1 MYADSGV
8 MFSYF
13 QTFSQQIYGLHNTIA
28 PSSSSSASTLSEYD
42 NYDLGG
48 EGDLFK
54 APEPIIEEA
63 AMGLDPMAAA
73 ISMLS
78 CNENVSP
85 SQIEEVMDI
94 GSIQNEQLL
103 NEVLYECEMD
113 LLAKSAI
120 EESYPEVQVIKLP
133 AAEME
138 MDPVA
143 DKYGKNLESSIQK
156 SVSSGCLTSIERIL
170 GGAMRPTFPVPYG
183 MRRAYSEGDMQN
195 LGNGNASIVRA
206 PSERPVATIGN
217 CTIEERREKLS
228 RYWKK
233 KSKRNFSR
241 KIKYACRKALADSQP
256 RIRGRFAKT
265 QESEI
270 CKKRRVR
277 N

>member
-1 MYADSGV
+1 MYAESGV

-13 QTFSQQIYGLHNTIA
+13 QSFPQQFYGFHNPIV
-28 PSSSSSASTLSEYD
+28 PSSSSSASTVSD
-42 NYDLGG
+42 YDLG

-85 SQIEEVMDI
+85 SQIEEVVDI

-113 LLAKSAI
+113 LLAKSTI
-120 EESYPEVQVIKLP
+120 EETYPEVQDIKIP
-133 AAEME
+133 AVHME
-138 MDPVA
+138 MDLVG
-143 DKYGKNLESSIQK
+143 DKEGKNLESSIQK
-156 SVSSGCLTSIERIL
+156 SVSSGCLASMEWIL
-170 GGAMRPTFPVPYG
+170 GGSAMGPTFPVPYG

-195 LGNGNASIVRA
+195 LGNGNTSIVCA
-206 PSERPVATIGN
+206 PSERPVVTIGN

-265 QESEI
+265 EESRI
-270 CKKRRVR
+270 CKKHSF
-277 N
+277 